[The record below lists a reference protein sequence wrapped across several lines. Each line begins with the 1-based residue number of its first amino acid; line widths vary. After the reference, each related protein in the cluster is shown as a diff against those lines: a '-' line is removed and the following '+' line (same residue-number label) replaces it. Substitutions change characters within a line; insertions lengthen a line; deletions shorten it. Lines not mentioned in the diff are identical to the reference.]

1 MILLF
6 FIQGAL
12 LQVSQAAAHANDS
25 MKRIEQFKKL
35 LEVQESIGGGI
46 DLVSPTREVL
56 KEGKMVKIS
65 ARTGDHQDRYLFL
78 VTKLTHNPM
87 NWKNFI
93 FLLFQ
98 LSDLLLLCSPRK
110 SMISGPQFGLRARFE
125 VDNMQVLEGDN
136 LVTANTFYVRDDH
149 KSVELYTATRQE
161 KEEWLEYLFLAIKSL
176 YTRKSSLRVGREILR
191 PLDSEIGK
199 KQPHMQKL
207 ENVQKCTECATQFSI
222 LKHKHNC
229 RFCGAVNA
237 LIVTRTQ
244 CGV

>member
-78 VTKLTHNPM
+78 VTKLAHNPM

-93 FLLFQ
+93 F
-98 LSDLLLLCSPRK
+98 
-110 SMISGPQFGLRARFE
+110 
-125 VDNMQVLEGDN
+125 
-136 LVTANTFYVRDDH
+136 FY
-149 KSVELYTATRQE
+149 
-161 KEEWLEYLFLAIKSL
+161 
-176 YTRKSSLRVGREILR
+176 
-191 PLDSEIGK
+191 
-199 KQPHMQKL
+199 
-207 ENVQKCTECATQFSI
+207 FS
-222 LKHKHNC
+222 
-229 RFCGAVNA
+229 
-237 LIVTRTQ
+237 
-244 CGV
+244 